1 MRLKLFCIAF
11 SIITMYSCVK
21 ESVAENSNILETS
34 LENPVSVEYNFN
46 VENTINWVTNIQNY
60 NGLLP
65 SSENTAYVSLYDNAL
80 AAIAFIKLD
89 KLEKAEQIFDF
100 FNSKINEELLANK
113 GGFFQL
119 RDLGGNNG
127 QRTWMGDNA
136 WLLIALNHYQAKT
149 NSSKYNTLAF
159 ELEKWIRSLQLENGS
174 IAGGYNEDGTPI
186 SIVTEGIITAFN
198 AVPGYDDFHKNILYF
213 LKTERW
219 NGTEKALLA
228 WPENPSY
235 EYALDLHSL
244 GFNIFEDFP
253 TQTLDNASRYITTQT
268 STMNGEIIMGYAFD
282 EDKDVVWLEGT
293 AQMAVAYNSASLKT
307 QSDSLLKE
315 IEKSILESTT
325 YTNAHGLPY
334 VTNHGSSYGVQML
347 WDDADLTPAIS
358 SSIWYIFAKL
368 SFNPLAL
375 GMNKNTPEEDK
386 FWKK

>member
-1 MRLKLFCIAF
+1 MRFKLFCTVLVTV
-11 SIITMYSCVK
+11 TMYSCVK
-21 ESVAENSNILETS
+21 EDVKENSTILEIS
-34 LENPVSVEYNFN
+34 LENPVSKEYHFN
-46 VENTINWVTNIQNY
+46 IENTINWVTNIQNS

-65 SSENTAYVSLYDNAL
+65 SSENTAFVSLYDNAL
-80 AAIAFIKLD
+80 AAIAFITLD
-89 KLEKAEQIFDF
+89 ELEKAEQIFDF
-100 FNSKINEELLANK
+100 FNGKINEELLANK

-136 WLLIALNHYQAKT
+136 WLLIALNHYQDKT
-149 NSSKYNTLAF
+149 NSTKYNTLAF

-198 AVPGYDDFHKNILYF
+198 AVPGYDEFHKNILSF
-213 LKTERW
+213 LETERW
-219 NGTEKALLA
+219 DREEKTLLA

-235 EYALDLHSL
+235 KYALDLHSL
-244 GFNIFEDFP
+244 GFNIFENFP
-253 TQTLDNASRYITTQT
+253 ITTLENASKYITAQT
-268 STMNGEIIMGYAFD
+268 STMTNEIVMGYAFD

-307 QSDSLLKE
+307 QSDLILNE

-325 YTNAHGLPY
+325 YVNAHGLPY
-334 VTNHGSSYGVQML
+334 VTNHGSSYGAQML
-347 WDDADLTPAIS
+347 WDDADITPAIS
-358 SSIWYIFAKL
+358 SSVWYLFAKIN
-368 SFNPLAL
+368 FNPLAL
-375 GMNKNTPEEDK
+375 GMNKNTPEADK